1 MRAAFFDAM
10 LRSFSFYSVRNE
22 ITFGYNPLQI
32 CSTHFL
38 SLCLISQKKKKKKK
52 KKAPIEEVLSSFNN
66 LLISV

>member
-38 SLCLISQKKKKKKK
+38 SLCLISQKKKKKNS
-52 KKAPIEEVLSSFNN
+52 AYRGSS
-66 LLISV
+66 LLIQ

>member
-38 SLCLISQKKKKKKK
+38 SLCLISQKKKKKI
-52 KKAPIEEVLSSFNN
+52 APIEEVLSLFNN

>member
-10 LRSFSFYSVRNE
+10 LRSFSFYSVKNE

-52 KKAPIEEVLSSFNN
+52 KNSAYRGSS
-66 LLISV
+66 LLIQ

>member
-10 LRSFSFYSVRNE
+10 LRSFSFYSVKNE

-38 SLCLISQKKKKKKK
+38 SLCLISQKKKKKKI
-52 KKAPIEEVLSSFNN
+52 APIEEVLYLFNN